1 MLNVTICCDDL
12 DQVSVLNSYLVKFS
26 SSHNFK
32 YKLSSFN
39 SFDDLISKPPNQIDI
54 LLLNINL
61 TNKQTVFDTYRKIES
76 LYNGIQ
82 IIFIPEIVDFMINGF
97 HLKDFKYILKPLK
110 YTSFE
115 EEFSLCIKDF
125 GDTNKPMKSTHKSPL
140 TLFGGVSTRCILF
153 IESRGNSCIAY
164 TSSTSINIDCAIDLL
179 EKNLDSSTFFRCHNN
194 YLINLN
200 KISKLNRTSVIINTK
215 IVPICEC
222 RFNELKNRLLF
233 ILKII

>member
-1 MLNVTICCDDL
+1 MLNVAICCDDL

-26 SSHNFK
+26 LSHNFK
-32 YKLSSFN
+32 YKLSSFK
-39 SFDDLISKPPNQIDI
+39 SFDDLISKSPKHIDI

-61 TNKQTVFDTYRKIES
+61 TNKQAVFSIYKKIES
-76 LYNGIQ
+76 LYNDIQ

-97 HLKDFKYILKPLK
+97 YLKDFKYILKPLK

-115 EEFSLCIKDF
+115 EEFSLCLKDS
-125 GDTNKPMKSTHKSPL
+125 GDTNILMKSIHKSPL
-140 TLFGGVSTRCILF
+140 SLLGGLSILF
-153 IESRGNSCIAY
+153 IESRGNSCLAY
-164 TSSTSINIDCAIDLL
+164 TSNTSVNIDCSIDLL
-179 EKNLDSSTFFRCHNN
+179 EKTLDSSTFFRCHND

-200 KISKLNRTSVIINTK
+200 KISKLNRTSVIINSK
-215 IVPICEC
+215 IIPVSEC